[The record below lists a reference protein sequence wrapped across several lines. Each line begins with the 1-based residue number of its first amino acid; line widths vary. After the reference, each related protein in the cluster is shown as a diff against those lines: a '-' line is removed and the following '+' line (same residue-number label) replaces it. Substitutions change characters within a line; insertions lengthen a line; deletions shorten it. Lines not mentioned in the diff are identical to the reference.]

1 MFSVDSTI
9 KLNFSIIREL
19 TDNAQ
24 TALELTTGELLTKV
38 KNSQVMPFEKGTLN
52 NEGTFDDYSNSHLG
66 VTSIISDTPYA
77 RRWYYNPETVNVRD
91 YIIKKGKRAGQKV
104 SGYTAG
110 KAKFSR
116 EEHIKATDH
125 WFDDWLPGGTH
136 ENFCV
141 DTFAEHYRRLNRL

>member
-1 MFSVDSTI
+1 MFSVDSTV
-9 KLNFSIIREL
+9 KLNFGVIREL
-19 TDNAQ
+19 TDDAQ
-24 TALELTTGELLTKV
+24 TALEQTTDQLLTQV
-38 KNSQVMPFEKGTLN
+38 KNTQVMPFEGGTLN
-52 NEGTFDDYSNSHLG
+52 NEGTFADCSNSHLG

-110 KAKFSR
+110 KAKFSK
-116 EEHIKATDH
+116 EKHIKATDH
-125 WFDDWLPGGTH
+125 WFDDWLPGGIH

-141 DTFAEHYRRLNRL
+141 ETFAKIYGRLIKS